1 MDPAFVDL
9 RACMFATQHE
19 LQRFRQL
26 VVNAV
31 VATDIFDPQLK
42 AMRENRWQ
50 VAFSSDSDKTS
61 SSSGEDV
68 SQAVFRNRA
77 TIVLEY
83 IVQASD
89 VCHCMQHATI
99 YLKWNKAL
107 FTETYVAYKAGRADK
122 DPSEGWYRGEL
133 WFYDN
138 YVIPLAKKREFF
150 VEDH

>member
-1 MDPAFVDL
+1 
-9 RACMFATQHE
+9 MFATQHE

-31 VATDIFDPQLK
+31 IATDIFDPQLK
-42 AMRENRWQ
+42 AMRENRWA
-50 VAFSSDSDKTS
+50 VAFSESAHADDM
-61 SSSGEDV
+61 
-68 SQAVFRNRA
+68 QVFRNRA

-89 VCHCMQHATI
+89 VCHTMQHFTI

-107 FTETYVAYKAGRADK
+107 FTEMYSAFKTGRADK

-138 YVIPLAKKREFF
+138 YVIPLAKKRKFQNSLLICRCCF
-150 VEDH
+150 PLL